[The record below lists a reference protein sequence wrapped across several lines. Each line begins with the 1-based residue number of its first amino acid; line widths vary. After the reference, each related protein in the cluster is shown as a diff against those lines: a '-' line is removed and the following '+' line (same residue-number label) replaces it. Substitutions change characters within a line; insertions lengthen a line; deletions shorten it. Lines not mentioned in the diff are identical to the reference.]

1 MDGFTIAY
9 LGLPVAYAGDWE
21 RGCALSERARSLN
34 PHHTGWYW
42 FTPLL
47 DAYRKGDC
55 RGALAIASKTI
66 CPASGARRPLS
77 RRSGSRE

>member
-9 LGLPVAYAGDWE
+9 LGLLVAYAGDWE

-47 DAYRKGDC
+47 DAYRTRATAAARWRSRQKQYA
-55 RGALAIASKTI
+55 RLLAHA
-66 CPASGARRPLS
+66 GR
-77 RRSGSRE
+77 